1 MADMLQGCFLYRW
14 ALAILSWCAHVAE
27 GSRVRRGFASCWRSS
42 KAAAWF
48 SRRLSSGTQALD
60 ESRTNRLLTRCNER
74 LSQKGTSWVESSVLY
89 QVYRA
94 VFTCGRNSR
103 TFGWLFSGGMTAI
116 LLVAIGLYVLI
127 DYVLRDILSIPVVS
141 SVWDEALLLFCV
153 LWIIWERKKAASPI
167 APKFNPLDLPVA
179 VFLTVCFVLLCVV
192 CPYTSIQ
199 IAGFRAT
206 CQYLLWFYLVTR
218 LIRNDRDCMTL
229 YLTLVSLSF
238 VLSLHGIYQYI
249 TKAPM
254 PSNWV
259 AQAETAVRTRVYSI
273 FGSPNIMGDFMVLF
287 VPMTAALAYYAE
299 KPSQKVVAWLTT
311 FCMCFACLFTMSRAA
326 WVAMAVAIILFIL
339 LVDRRLFLLLAAGLA
354 LLVLIPFVRT
364 RIGFL
369 FTQDFIDANT
379 NGGRGGR
386 WPLGLELLQANGVW
400 TGVGH
405 GMFGGAVAMQN
416 QVLDYVQYFYLDNYY
431 LKTLVETGYLGLAG
445 FIIML
450 LGMIAASC
458 RSIYRTSRQWTKKSN
473 RNYPL
478 VCGMFCG
485 LLGVLVHCFFENIF
499 EEPYMMVYFWAIA
512 AMIVYFGFLRDEKK
526 EAQA

>member
-1 MADMLQGCFLYRW
+1 MAELLRGCMLYRW
-14 ALAILSWCAHVAE
+14 TLAILSWCARVAKE
-27 GSRVRRGFASCWRSS
+27 SRVRRGFASCWRSS

-48 SRRLSSGTQALD
+48 SRRLSSGTSALD

-74 LSQKGTSWVESSVLY
+74 LSQKGTSWVESSMLY
-89 QVYRA
+89 KVYRA
-94 VFTCGRNSR
+94 IFTCGRNSR

-116 LLVAIGLYVLI
+116 LLFAIGLYVLI

-167 APKFNPLDLPVA
+167 APKLNPLDLPVA

-299 KPSQKVVAWLTT
+299 KPSQKVVVIY
-311 FCMCFACLFTMSRAA
+311 CLMKHS
-326 WVAMAVAIILFIL
+326 
-339 LVDRRLFLLLAAGLA
+339 
-354 LLVLIPFVRT
+354 
-364 RIGFL
+364 
-369 FTQDFIDANT
+369 
-379 NGGRGGR
+379 
-386 WPLGLELLQANGVW
+386 
-400 TGVGH
+400 
-405 GMFGGAVAMQN
+405 
-416 QVLDYVQYFYLDNYY
+416 
-431 LKTLVETGYLGLAG
+431 
-445 FIIML
+445 
-450 LGMIAASC
+450 
-458 RSIYRTSRQWTKKSN
+458 
-473 RNYPL
+473 
-478 VCGMFCG
+478 
-485 LLGVLVHCFFENIF
+485 FFSYI
-499 EEPYMMVYFWAIA
+499 
-512 AMIVYFGFLRDEKK
+512 
-526 EAQA
+526 

>member
-1 MADMLQGCFLYRW
+1 M
-14 ALAILSWCAHVAE
+14 
-27 GSRVRRGFASCWRSS
+27 
-42 KAAAWF
+42 
-48 SRRLSSGTQALD
+48 
-60 ESRTNRLLTRCNER
+60 
-74 LSQKGTSWVESSVLY
+74 LY

-116 LLVAIGLYVLI
+116 LLFAIGLYVLI

-299 KPSQKVVAWLTT
+299 KPSQKAGRVARDVLYVL
-311 FCMCFACLFTMSRAA
+311 CVPVYDVARRVGRDGGCDRSVYPARRPQALF
-326 WVAMAVAIILFIL
+326 
-339 LVDRRLFLLLAAGLA
+339 AAG
-354 LLVLIPFVRT
+354 
-364 RIGFL
+364 
-369 FTQDFIDANT
+369 
-379 NGGRGGR
+379 
-386 WPLGLELLQANGVW
+386 
-400 TGVGH
+400 
-405 GMFGGAVAMQN
+405 GGAGTSGAHSVCSHAHR
-416 QVLDYVQYFYLDNYY
+416 LSLYA
-431 LKTLVETGYLGLAG
+431 GL
-445 FIIML
+445 
-450 LGMIAASC
+450 
-458 RSIYRTSRQWTKKSN
+458 
-473 RNYPL
+473 
-478 VCGMFCG
+478 
-485 LLGVLVHCFFENIF
+485 H
-499 EEPYMMVYFWAIA
+499 
-512 AMIVYFGFLRDEKK
+512 
-526 EAQA
+526 